1 MAHVFLRG
9 DTLAYPYR
17 YSRII
22 PRITQI
28 KAAVGDKV
36 DILIARGF
44 QLHSIFPITVNL
56 SAAVS

>member
-36 DILIARGF
+36 DILIANGL
-44 QLHSIFPITVNL
+44 QMHLIFPITVKF
-56 SAAVS
+56 SAVVS

>member
-1 MAHVFLRG
+1 MAHVFF
-9 DTLAYPYR
+9 YR